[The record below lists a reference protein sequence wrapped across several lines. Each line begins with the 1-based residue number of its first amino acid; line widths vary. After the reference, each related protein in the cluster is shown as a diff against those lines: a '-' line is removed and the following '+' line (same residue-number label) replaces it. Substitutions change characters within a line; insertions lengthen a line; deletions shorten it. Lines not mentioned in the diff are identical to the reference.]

1 MDKNNINTQLLYGES
16 RNAQRMHWQRR
27 VKKWRPL
34 ERDANAKMEM
44 TKIKL

>member
-1 MDKNNINTQLLYGES
+1 MVNHAM
-16 RNAQRMHWQRR
+16 RNECIGKDVW
-27 VKKWRPL
+27 KKWRPL